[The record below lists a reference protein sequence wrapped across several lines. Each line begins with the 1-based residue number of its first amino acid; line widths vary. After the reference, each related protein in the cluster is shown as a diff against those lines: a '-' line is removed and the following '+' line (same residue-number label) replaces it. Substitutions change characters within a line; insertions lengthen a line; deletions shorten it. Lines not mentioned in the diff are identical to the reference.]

1 MGWSLLYQ
9 LYLSW
14 KCPTDLSTGKY
25 YIRVFLTEIHSIDN
39 STLCPVDKK
48 PNQDILNAINC
59 RALWWVLGG
68 KAWKQ
73 NDKSKNKQNITF
85 ILKKVYERQEGH
97 RRCPHNFRDV
107 GGMSMTALTAG
118 DGPVLTGWRAHLE
131 YCRCGSKCRSEWSSQ
146 GWCVKTEM
154 VSLIFLGTY
163 GNKSS

>member
-1 MGWSLLYQ
+1 M
-9 LYLSW
+9 
-14 KCPTDLSTGKY
+14 
-25 YIRVFLTEIHSIDN
+25 
-39 STLCPVDKK
+39 
-48 PNQDILNAINC
+48 NATTVEHYGEF
-59 RALWWVLGG
+59 WGG

-97 RRCPHNFRDV
+97 RRWPHNFRDV

-118 DGPVLTGWRAHLE
+118 DGPVLTGWRAHVE